1 MRKTVL
7 LISVILMLALAGI
20 TGCSSSDDKASP
32 EDVVRDFLNAVQD
45 KNPEKMARY
54 CTEDYV
60 ETLNL
65 DNFEEQTEEVIAKY
79 SNISTEVVEQSE
91 YDAEVNARFDYQ
103 ISIEGE
109 DFSDHTAITI
119 FLIKVDN
126 SWLISDTDE

>member
-1 MRKTVL
+1 MI
-7 LISVILMLALAGI
+7 LILTLVSAI
-20 TGCSSSDDKASP
+20 GCSSSDDKASP
-32 EDVVRDFLNAVQD
+32 EDVLRDFLNAVQD

-54 CTEDYV
+54 CTEGYV

-65 DNFEEQTEEVIAKY
+65 ENFEEQTEEVIAKY

-126 SWLISDTDE
+126 SWLINDTDE

>member
-1 MRKTVL
+1 MKKTL
-7 LISVILMLALAGI
+7 LIISMILILTLVSAI
-20 TGCSSSDDKASP
+20 GCSSSDDKASP
-32 EDVVRDFLNAVQD
+32 EDVLRDFLNAVQD

-54 CTEDYV
+54 CTEGYV

-65 DNFEEQTEEVIAKY
+65 ENFEEQTEEVIAKY

-126 SWLISDTDE
+126 SWLINDTDE

>member
-109 DFSDHTAITI
+109 DFSDQTAITI

>member
-1 MRKTVL
+1 MKKMPL
-7 LISVILMLALAGI
+7 LFILILAIVSAI
-20 TGCSSSDDKASP
+20 GCSSSDDKASP
-32 EDVVRDFLNAVQD
+32 EDVVRNFLNAVQD

-65 DNFEEQTEEVIAKY
+65 ENFEEQTEEVIAKY

-126 SWLISDTDE
+126 SWLINDTDE